1 MKRLIYCLFMLSL
14 LVSCSEQA
22 QRVYGRYVPE
32 RKDDFAWENEYAAYR
47 MYGPAL
53 AAENPSNGVDLWLKQ
68 SPELIVD
75 TFYYNDL
82 TLGKP
87 YHVYHG
93 KGLDCYK
100 VGHTMGCG
108 GLAVVVGNE
117 VYVGGPYSSWTI
129 LEQTKTKLVFSLHYD
144 SLLVAGR
151 KLKEDIT
158 ITCLSG
164 QRLNKA
170 QVVIY
175 DPAGEEEIE
184 GLQVGGGIYLHDAVD
199 NLTFVPEQ
207 GLVTYAEEAWSD
219 KMAEQMNR
227 EAGFETMGRSYV
239 AIVVPGA
246 TRLDTLA
253 GNALALREY
262 HLGDTLTY
270 YFGGGWSNWSDGEQT
285 QTKDEDWLA
294 FMSSLNNKQ

>member
-1 MKRLIYCLFMLSL
+1 MKKYLYCLILLPL
-14 LVSCSEQA
+14 LVSCSEQV

-53 AAENPSNGVDLWLKQ
+53 AGENPSNGVDLWLKQ
-68 SPELIVD
+68 TPELIVD
-75 TFYYNDL
+75 TFYYQDL
-82 TLGKP
+82 TLHMP

-108 GLAVVVGNE
+108 GLAVVIGDD
-117 VYVGGPYSSWTI
+117 VYVGGPYSSWSI
-129 LEQTKTKLVFSLHYD
+129 VEQTNTQLVFSLHYD

-151 KLKEDIT
+151 KLQEDIT

-164 QRLNKA
+164 KRLNKA

-175 DPAGEEEIE
+175 DPEQQPME
-184 GLQVGGGIYLHDAVD
+184 GLQVGGGIYLHDSVD
-199 NLTFVPEQ
+199 NLTFVPEK
-207 GLVTYAEEAWSD
+207 GLVTYAEESWSD

-227 EAGFETMGRSYV
+227 EAGYKTMGRTYV
-239 AIVVPGA
+239 AVVVPGA
-246 TRLDTLA
+246 TRMDTLA
-253 GNALALREY
+253 GNALALRDY
-262 HLGDTLTY
+262 QLGDTLTY
-270 YFGGGWSNWSDGEQT
+270 YFGGGWSEWTDGKQT
-285 QTKDEDWLA
+285 QTKDEDWLTII
-294 FMSSLNNKQ
+294 SSLNLDY